1 MRLSEMNNNGAE
13 VLAGFSNVVM
23 MTSTFI
29 GIAMFM
35 AGIITLHR
43 YATDPNR
50 NSLGKSIIYI
60 MTATLIM
67 VMPHLLSSVDNTL
80 FPNESNS
87 TTYATTKTVESKPY
101 IENPV
106 VKSVKPSKPLI
117 AKKEPIK
124 IPEKPVDYTQ
134 FFIAVGSVI
143 GIIVTG
149 VLSVLGLMKLR
160 AKLRI
165 RKYQKIVAH
174 VAELK
179 NDFVTLSEHINTI
192 DTCLM
197 DIQTYKVSAPN
208 KIKSLLDSM
217 QNVLEH
223 KKNMFNTAVKEI
235 HETQPE
241 LKVYG
246 GVA

>member
-1 MRLSEMNNNGAE
+1 MANDITE
-13 VLAGFSNVVM
+13 VFSMMSGLVTVM
-23 MTSTFI
+23 STFV
-29 GIAMFM
+29 GIMIFI
-35 AGIITLHR
+35 AGIFGLYKYANDPINSNLGQSIFLIFFSVIMMVLPQTLKGLDSSLFPSE
-43 YATDPNR
+43 TD
-50 NSLGKSIIYI
+50 
-60 MTATLIM
+60 TATYASK
-67 VMPHLLSSVDNTL
+67 SS
-80 FPNESNS
+80 
-87 TTYATTKTVESKPY
+87 ESKPY
-101 IENPV
+101 VQTPV
-106 VKSVKPSKPLI
+106 VKNVQQSKPLI
-117 AKKEPIK
+117 AKKDPIK

-134 FFIAVGSVI
+134 FFIAVGSVV
-143 GIIVTG
+143 GVIVGG

-160 AKLRI
+160 TKLRI

-192 DTCLM
+192 DTCLV
-197 DIQTYKVSAPN
+197 DIQTYKVSAPS

-246 GVA
+246 GAA